1 MADQPKNFTGPREL
15 VWEFALCWSFGVGRA
30 NLAAGLLSLLLVGC
44 SQKSGSEG
52 SGSGF
57 PGANEGVRDFSA
69 LLQSLQTE
77 GTAPPTKAAQ
87 YRQFD
92 VVYPAAGIMIPNRTL
107 VYFKGGKINPDSDS
121 RVLVAMQA
129 DADKTGGWVLL
140 ENGEVQDLT
149 ASEIQALKPAG
160 EPIK

>member
-1 MADQPKNFTGPREL
+1 MCLNRL
-15 VWEFALCWSFGVGRA
+15 VRKA
-30 NLAAGLLSLLLVGC
+30 NLAAGLLSLLIVGC
-44 SQKSGSEG
+44 SQNSTSEG
-52 SGSGF
+52 SGSGM
-57 PGANEGVRDFSA
+57 PGAREGLRDFSA
-69 LLQSLQTE
+69 LLQSLKTE

-92 VVYPAAGIMIPNRTL
+92 VVHPAAGIMIPNRTL

-121 RVLVAMQA
+121 QMLVAMQA

-140 ENGEVQDLT
+140 ENGEVQDLS